1 MLLTV
6 TTTYRPASDL
16 GFLLHKHPDKVQSF
30 DLSFGRAHV
39 YYPEVSQTTCT
50 AALLLD
56 IDPVSLVRSFR
67 GAGSARLLEQYV
79 NDRPY
84 VASSFMSVA
93 IGKVFRTAVAGRC
106 NERPEL
112 ADTPIPLQAQLS
124 ALPVRGGEDLLRKLF
139 EPLGYEVDV
148 ERHPL
153 DETVPEWGESSY
165 YSVTFRA
172 TKRLGE
178 LLTHLYVL
186 IPVLDREKHYW
197 VGDDEVEKL
206 LRHGEAW
213 LSEHPERELITN
225 RYLKYRRSLARIA
238 LARMEE
244 TEGFQPDE
252 DGEKNASDEEG
263 LEKPLSLNEQR
274 MQAVLEVLKEHNA
287 SSVVDLGC
295 GEGKLLKH
303 LLGEKSFSEIVGMD
317 VSART
322 LEIAQARLHLERL
335 PEKQRHRIKLIQ
347 GSLTYRDNR
356 LAGFDAAT
364 VVEVIEHIDLDRLDA
379 FERVVFEF
387 AKPGVV
393 VVTTPNV
400 EYNVRFEGM
409 KPGRLRHGDHRF
421 EWARREFQSWAKQ
434 VAGRF
439 GYRVSFGPVGPE
451 DAGVGPPTQ
460 MAVFARAGCD
470 GA

>member
-1 MLLTV
+1 MLLTL
-6 TTTYRPASDL
+6 TTTHCPASDL
-16 GFLLHKHPDKVQSF
+16 GYLLHKHPDKVQSF
-30 DLSFGRAHV
+30 DLAFGQAHV
-39 YYPEVSQTTCT
+39 FYPEVSEEKCT

-112 ADTPIPLQAQLS
+112 AAAPIPLRAQLS
-124 ALPVRGGEDLLRKLF
+124 AMPVRGGEKLLRRLF
-139 EPLGYEVDV
+139 EPLGYEVAA
-148 ERHPL
+148 ERRPL
-153 DETVPEWGESSY
+153 DEAVPEWGESSY
-165 YSVTFRA
+165 YSVTLRA

-213 LSEHPERELITN
+213 LSDHPERELITN
-225 RYLKYRRSLARIA
+225 RYLKYRRSLARVA
-238 LARMEE
+238 LARMEAA
-244 TEGFQPDE
+244 EGFQPDE
-252 DGEKNASDEEG
+252 DGEKTRSNEEG
-263 LEKPLSLNEQR
+263 LEKTLSLNEQR
-274 MQAVLEVLKEHNA
+274 MQAVLEVLKEHST
-287 SSVVDLGC
+287 SSVIDLGC

-303 LLGEKSFSEIVGMD
+303 LLKEKCFSDIVGMD

-322 LEIAQARLHLERL
+322 LEIAEARLKLEHL
-335 PEKQRHRIKLIQ
+335 PEKQRRRIKLIQ
-347 GSLTYRDNR
+347 GSLTYRDSR

-387 AKPGVV
+387 AKPGLV

-409 KPGRLRHGDHRF
+409 NAGQLRHSDHRF
-421 EWARREFQSWAKQ
+421 EWTRSEFQSWAKQ
-434 VAGRF
+434 VATK
-439 GYRVSFGPVGPE
+439 YRYQVSFKPVGTVDPT
-451 DAGVGPPTQ
+451 VGPPTQ
-460 MAVFARAGCD
+460 MAIFSNAV
-470 GA
+470 